1 MPAVLPTLPA
11 YCFLVFFAFYNVLP
25 SVGSQGG
32 LRTPNHPVTFGSC
45 GVAPLYLL
53 IPQPSSLP
61 IEIPGNNLSISTSLL
76 SIHAAIIAELTS
88 QSTCILVPGGGAAPL
103 SHSRMKAGG
112 TLVQPGKLLGDAPV
126 SIRSQALANQGHN
139 LAGSPAPSRHHKI
152 CRTHLLV
159 EQDQKLS

>member
-53 IPQPSSLP
+53 IPQPSALP
-61 IEIPGNNLSISTSLL
+61 IEIPRNNLSISISLL
-76 SIHAAIIAELTS
+76 SISLLSSNTAIITELRS
-88 QSTCILVPGGGAAPL
+88 QSTCNTVPSRGSAPL
-103 SHSRMKAGG
+103 SHSLMTTGG
-112 TLVQPGKLLGDAPV
+112 SIDQLGLKIGATTGYCP
-126 SIRSQALANQGHN
+126 L
-139 LAGSPAPSRHHKI
+139 LAGSTAPRP
-152 CRTHLLV
+152 HLLTLAAIV
-159 EQDQKLS
+159 VG